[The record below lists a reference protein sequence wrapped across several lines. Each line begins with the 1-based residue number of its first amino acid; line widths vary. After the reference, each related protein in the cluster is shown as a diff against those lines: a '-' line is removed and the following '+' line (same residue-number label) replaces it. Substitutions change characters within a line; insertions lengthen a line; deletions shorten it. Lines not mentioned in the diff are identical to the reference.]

1 MFNKDNYKVLK
12 EKYGHLT
19 SWAIWEMPNLSI
31 ERMSARV
38 DDMSS
43 FEDENA
49 FLSLIHNKYV
59 FFALN
64 GSIVH
69 LNGQSFNNWKNFHS
83 SYKFQKDY
91 KLRAALY
98 QTPYW
103 GSYISDV
110 IKNHPTVGRNELLR
124 DLKKDPSLL
133 EENKKFII
141 EELHLIGGNPMFI
154 AIGGDSYQLLKS
166 MFPES
171 TIKQIPH
178 YAIYCSCEDYVEMV
192 HKAIGIKV

>member
-19 SWAIWEMPNLSI
+19 SWDIWEMPNLAI

-38 DDMSS
+38 DDMTS

-64 GSIVH
+64 GSIAH
-69 LNGQSFNNWKNFHS
+69 LNGQSFNNLKNFHS

-110 IKNHPTVGRNELLR
+110 IKNYPTIGRNELMR
-124 DLKKDPSLL
+124 DLKRDPALL
-133 EENKKFII
+133 EENKKFIM
-141 EELHLIGGNPMFI
+141 EELQLIGGNPTFI
-154 AIGGDSYQLLKS
+154 AIGGDSYQLLNG
-166 MFPES
+166 MFPEI

-178 YAIYCSCEDYVEMV
+178 YAIYFSCEDYVKMV
-192 HKAIGIKV
+192 HKKLI